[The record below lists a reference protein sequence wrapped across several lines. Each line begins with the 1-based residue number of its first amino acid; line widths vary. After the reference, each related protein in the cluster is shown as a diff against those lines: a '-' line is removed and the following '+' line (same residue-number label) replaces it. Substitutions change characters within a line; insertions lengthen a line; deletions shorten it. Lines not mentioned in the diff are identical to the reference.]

1 MGRFLGSF
9 MVLGALMTHSIASA
23 GVQDKD
29 PDSNDMVAKEE
40 NGNADSETLRTVSLP
55 AADEVIDVDAIELP
69 PFTVTSDEKSEKDF
83 DKYYYFH
90 RPDTDFKTALTDLRD
105 CDGLSRGLASPYGY
119 AEAPYPYNGT
129 LAGAAGG
136 AIANLM
142 VAAIFGSAQVRATR
156 RINMR
161 RCMNYKGYNRY
172 GLPKDIWKEFNFEEG
187 FSELDEDKR
196 QAFLKQQ
203 AKVASG
209 PQPAMG
215 ALGK

>member
-1 MGRFLGSF
+1 MRG
-9 MVLGALMTHSIASA
+9 VLGLSLLVGAMIAASA
-23 GVQDKD
+23 AHAVIQDQ
-29 PDSNDMVAKEE
+29 DSGGSVAKEAR
-40 NGNADSETLRTVSLP
+40 GDSDIVQTVSL
-55 AADEVIDVDAIELP
+55 ASADEVVDVDAIQLP
-69 PFTVTSDEKSEKDF
+69 SLTFTSDEKFEKDF

-90 RPDTDFKTALTDLRD
+90 RLDTDFKAAYSDLRA
-105 CDGLSRGLASPYGY
+105 CDDLSRGLASPFGNMD
-119 AEAPYPYNGT
+119 APYPYNAT

-136 AIANLM
+136 AIANVM

-161 RCMNYKGYNRY
+161 RCMHYKGYDRY
-172 GLPKDIWKEFNFEEG
+172 GLPKEIWQDFNFEEG

-209 PQPAMG
+209 QRPTTG

>member
-1 MGRFLGSF
+1 MRSL
-9 MVLGALMTHSIASA
+9 VARGAAVALLVWTAPAFAQQAETPPAEEAPNAAPAPAVDSDTAQTVALPSA
-23 GVQDKD
+23 
-29 PDSNDMVAKEE
+29 N
-40 NGNADSETLRTVSLP
+40 ET
-55 AADEVIDVDAIELP
+55 IDVAAIPMPALA
-69 PFTVTSDEKSEKDF
+69 FTPDPKFEKDF

-90 RPDTDFKTALTDLRD
+90 RTGTDFKTALADLRD
-105 CDGLSRGLASPYGY
+105 CDGLSRGLASPFGY
-119 AEAPYPYNGT
+119 MDTPYPYAGT

-156 RINMR
+156 RTNMR
-161 RCMNYKGYNRY
+161 RCMNFKGYERY
-172 GLPKDIWKEFNFEEG
+172 GLPKDMWQKFNFEEG
-187 FSELDEDKR
+187 FSSLEEGKR

-209 PQPAMG
+209 DAPKTE

>member
-1 MGRFLGSF
+1 MRKWVACGAAIATLGWAAPSAAQDAPPAPETK
-9 MVLGALMTHSIASA
+9 VAAAEKAPAASDDTA
-23 GVQDKD
+23 TV
-29 PDSNDMVAKEE
+29 VA
-40 NGNADSETLRTVSLP
+40 AP
-55 AADEVIDVDAIELP
+55 AADEKIDVAAISVPALAFKP
-69 PFTVTSDEKSEKDF
+69 DPALEKDF

-90 RPDTDFKTALTDLRD
+90 RQQTDFRAALADLRD
-105 CDGLSRGLASPYGY
+105 CDGLARGLASPFGNL
-119 AEAPYPYNGT
+119 ETPYPYAGT

-161 RCMNYKGYNRY
+161 RCMFYKGYQRY
-172 GLPKDIWKEFNFEEG
+172 GLPKDQWQTFNFEEG
-187 FSELDEDKR
+187 FGALGETKR

-209 PQPAMG
+209 EQPKTEV
-215 ALGK
+215 LGR